1 MPYRKQQGVVD
12 WPADLH
18 VTYSTIQ
25 ICLIDLLID
34 KTGVNA
40 FFFAKVR
47 FFLLMIATCDI
58 DRMMSL

>member
-47 FFLLMIATCDI
+47 FFSADDSNL
-58 DRMMSL
+58 